1 LYTVDPTHEYKQ
13 IEKKYSL
20 TSVEG
25 EIISPSTEID
35 SKILQIEEK
44 IISFVLDSSI
54 FSEYKIERNSVAKIL
69 GYIITRKE
77 LTNKLLQ
84 KLTGLSA
91 GSISQGINLLYSTK
105 MIEKVETAKS
115 SRQFYGMESISLTLL
130 NSLLETRKKRMLWKQ
145 LCIEILQE
153 LDTNMLELSRLNG
166 YYKAYIIILHVL
178 RIFPVYERQIEL
190 IEDAKKLLE

>member
-1 LYTVDPTHEYKQ
+1 MYTVDPTHEYKQ

-25 EIISPSTEID
+25 EIISPSTELD
-35 SKILQIEEK
+35 LKILQIEEK
-44 IISFVLDSSI
+44 IVNFVLDSDI

>member
-1 LYTVDPTHEYKQ
+1 
-13 IEKKYSL
+13 
-20 TSVEG
+20 
-25 EIISPSTEID
+25 
-35 SKILQIEEK
+35 
-44 IISFVLDSSI
+44 
-54 FSEYKIERNSVAKIL
+54 
-69 GYIITRKE
+69 
-77 LTNKLLQ
+77 
-84 KLTGLSA
+84 
-91 GSISQGINLLYSTK
+91 

-145 LCIEILQE
+145 LCIQILQE

>member
-25 EIISPSTEID
+25 EIISPSTELD
-35 SKILQIEEK
+35 LKILQIEEK
-44 IISFVLDSSI
+44 IVNFVLDSDI